1 MQKGSTYFCIQW
13 HLEPFCF
20 HHSKFDHCYFSYNRK
35 AQTEVM
41 VIYLWILCQIAI
53 GLTVRTSVKG
63 QRGYAQDFSHR
74 QPVVLFSRHSWIS
87 GYFLTTWPCIILNT
101 LTSHEF
107 IDKRTI
113 FFNTKMFNHFYFY
126 CAVYCRSCLALIGK
140 CDRLLS
146 ALFFNHQALKT
157 LLPSPL
163 TCVYCTLHKFHGS
176 HYSTVSSFWLCNSA
190 LLWSVVICLN
200 SIQHN
205 ICIGFSRL
213 IMQYYIYD
221 AQL

>member
-1 MQKGSTYFCIQW
+1 MQKGSTFFCIQW

-87 GYFLTTWPCIILNT
+87 GYFLTTWPCIILYT

-113 FFNTKMFNHFYFY
+113 F
-126 CAVYCRSCLALIGK
+126 LIPK
-140 CDRLLS
+140 CSIIFILIAQSIVD
-146 ALFFNHQALKT
+146 
-157 LLPSPL
+157 P
-163 TCVYCTLHKFHGS
+163 
-176 HYSTVSSFWLCNSA
+176 A
-190 LLWSVVICLN
+190 LLWSVNAKGFYLLCYSITRHLKPSCLHPTLVFIVPCIN
-200 SIQHN
+200 SMVHTIQQFPAFDYT
-205 ICIGFSRL
+205 ILPCFGLLWF
-213 IMQYYIYD
+213 
-221 AQL
+221 A